1 MALGAMFRSPASI
14 AARSCADAVPT
25 DATKAT
31 ARWLMRSRF
40 IERSSFV
47 VLTHVF
53 LAVVIREAFGAGNT
67 AAPDNSGLQIG
78 DNGVDLL
85 RS

>member
-1 MALGAMFRSPASI
+1 MVMRNASMV
-14 AARSCADAVPT
+14 RP
-25 DATKAT
+25 
-31 ARWLMRSRF
+31 
-40 IERSSFV
+40 SFV
-47 VLTHVF
+47 VFTHVF
-53 LAVVIREAFGAGNT
+53 PIVVIGEAFGAGNT

>member
-1 MALGAMFRSPASI
+1 MVRRYASMVRS
-14 AARSCADAVPT
+14 
-25 DATKAT
+25 
-31 ARWLMRSRF
+31 L
-40 IERSSFV
+40 FV
-47 VLTHVF
+47 VLTHLF
-53 LAVVIREAFGAGNT
+53 LAVVIGEAFGAGNT